1 MTRDSAS
8 LLDIVS
14 AARRVLQF
22 AEGFDKAALAT
33 NEEKQSALLYQ
44 VIVIGE
50 ATKRLSSEFRSQH
63 PEVPWKAIAG
73 MGDILVHQYDRIN
86 LHTLWDAIQ
95 ADIPELLVMLE
106 PLLPNP
112 IDETT
117 HYGTDSPEAG
127 TSG

>member
-33 NEEKQSALLYQ
+33 NEEKQSAILYQ

-63 PEVPWKAIAG
+63 PEVPWKDIAG
-73 MGDILVHQYDRIN
+73 MRDILVHQYDRIN

-117 HYGTDSPEAG
+117 NYGTDSPEAG